1 MKEWIAQNK
10 GYTIVLAVEML
21 FVLIMLLVA
30 FRKPTAYIL
39 DNTNITILDDEVLLE
54 NDGSYHVIGTRMGE
68 QSSQEVLRSVPF
80 ALPHGIV

>member
-30 FRKPTAYIL
+30 FRKPTAYIW
-39 DNTNITILDDEVLLE
+39 ITRI
-54 NDGSYHVIGTRMGE
+54 
-68 QSSQEVLRSVPF
+68 
-80 ALPHGIV
+80 